1 MNRIIMLIKQ
11 HLNGHEVR
19 FLTAPNGK
27 PVVIAADVI
36 FLLKGNKQNT
46 NTFVKN
52 YIRDKWV
59 IEMPNPNGGRPVKCI
74 FEPGVYQL
82 CSNPFFQSEFALEF
96 QDWLFEKVLPTL
108 AKKGLATA
116 PIQNETVEQ
125 YKERDSKLLELNS
138 KLLAENKLLK
148 IERDVAIEDRDQM
161 GFEYVTHI
169 VKDVFG
175 IPMKQYDRGMPV
187 NKTYL
192 QVLEGIEKHFNN
204 LNLLGHNQVIES
216 LSAKEKL
223 LSSWV
228 DECEHIQRC
237 QLKTKWQ
244 RHHNFWKFVQFYI
257 STRGKKKVREG
268 LMNWLSHVNIV

>member
-1 MNRIIMLIKQ
+1 MENTIIKYFNSQSIRFQNR
-11 HLNGHEVR
+11 NEVIWVS
-19 FLTAPNGK
+19 LTDMAQATGK
-27 PVVIAADVI
+27 RVNDWQR
-36 FLLKGNKQNT
+36 LKSTTEYLQ
-46 NTFVKN
+46 
-52 YIRDKWV
+52 
-59 IEMPNPNGGRPVKCI
+59 
-74 FEPGVYQL
+74 
-82 CSNPFFQSEFALEF
+82 ALESDAGIPVSLII
-96 QDWLFEKVLPTL
+96 QTRVGGNIPKEDRGTWAIEEL
-108 AKKGLATA
+108 AIDFAQWCNVHFRIWTNRAIKEVIKEGGYISPAATPEQLEGL
-116 PIQNETVEQ
+116 QNQ
-125 YKERDSKLLELNS
+125 IKELQAKYE
-138 KLLAENKLLK
+138 
-148 IERDVAIEDRDQM
+148 IAIEDRDQM

-175 IPMKQYDRGMPV
+175 IPMKQYDRGVPV

-268 LMNWLSHVNIV
+268 LMNWLSHVNIG